1 MSRGPRS
8 AVATPTMAQAIK
20 PELFTGAQSG
30 QLAQPRRFLDTGHG
44 LGILPGPG
52 LPQDRHAR
60 IAARRIFV
68 ALKQRFMLAVN
79 TLDGLRHDWLR
90 RQVRQVQEPGDL
102 WLLRGAVFDALG
114 LDDPTSQRQRH
125 ELQALL
131 DQIFPDQ
138 GELRPLP
145 SLA

>member
-1 MSRGPRS
+1 MPRP
-8 AVATPTMAQAIK
+8 ALQALAAGAMK
-20 PELFTGAQSG
+20 PQLFTGAPAS
-30 QLAQPRRFLDTGHG
+30 QLGQPRQFIDNGEG
-44 LGILPGPG
+44 QGMLPGPG

-68 ALKQRFMLAVN
+68 ALKQRFMLAVD
-79 TLDGLRHDWLR
+79 TPDGLRHDWLR
-90 RQVRQVQEPGDL
+90 RQLRQVQEPGDL
-102 WLLRGAVFDALG
+102 WLLRGAVFNALG
-114 LDDPTSQRQRH
+114 LDDPSSQRLRK

-145 SLA
+145 RLA

>member
-1 MSRGPRS
+1 M
-8 AVATPTMAQAIK
+8 TPDLFTAAQASQR
-20 PELFTGAQSG
+20 G
-30 QLAQPRRFLDTGHG
+30 QPRQFMDNDEG
-44 LGILPGPG
+44 LGLLPGPG

-68 ALKQRFMLAVN
+68 ALKQRFMLALD
-79 TLDGLRHDWLR
+79 TLDGLSHDWLR

-102 WLLRGAVFDALG
+102 WLLRGAVFSALG
-114 LDDPTSQRQRH
+114 LDDPSSQRLRK

-145 SLA
+145 RLA

>member
-1 MSRGPRS
+1 MNP
-8 AVATPTMAQAIK
+8 ALFNKVQAC
-20 PELFTGAQSG
+20 
-30 QLAQPRRFLDTGHG
+30 QLGQPRQFMDTGEG
-44 LGILPGPG
+44 LGMLPGPG

-68 ALKQRFMLAVN
+68 ALKQRFMLAVDKP
-79 TLDGLRHDWLR
+79 DGLRHDWLR

-102 WLLRGAVFDALG
+102 WLLRGAVFTALSP
-114 LDDPTSQRQRH
+114 DDPSSQRLRN

-145 SLA
+145 RLA

>member
-1 MSRGPRS
+1 M
-8 AVATPTMAQAIK
+8 K
-20 PELFTGAQSG
+20 PELFTGA
-30 QLAQPRRFLDTGHG
+30 LASPLGKPRQFMDTGDG
-44 LGILPGPG
+44 LGMLPGPG

-60 IAARRIFV
+60 IAARRSFV
-68 ALKQRFMLAVN
+68 ALKQRFMLAAG

-102 WLLRGAVFDALG
+102 WLLRGAVFSALG
-114 LDDPTSQRQRH
+114 LDDPSSQRLRL

-145 SLA
+145 RLA

>member
-1 MSRGPRS
+1 MPR
-8 AVATPTMAQAIK
+8 PGLQALAAGAMK
-20 PELFTGAQSG
+20 PQLFTGAPASQFG
-30 QLAQPRRFLDTGHG
+30 QPRQFIDNGEG
-44 LGILPGPG
+44 LGMLPGPG

-68 ALKQRFMLAVN
+68 ALKQRFMLAVD

-102 WLLRGAVFDALG
+102 WLLRGAVFNALG
-114 LDDPTSQRQRH
+114 LDDPSSQRLRK

-145 SLA
+145 RLA

>member
-1 MSRGPRS
+1 M
-8 AVATPTMAQAIK
+8 K
-20 PELFTGAQSG
+20 PELFAGAQAS
-30 QLAQPRRFLDTGHG
+30 QLGQPRQFMDTGEG
-44 LGILPGPG
+44 LGMLPGPG

-68 ALKQRFMLAVN
+68 ALKQRFMLAVD

-90 RQVRQVQEPGDL
+90 RQLRQVQEPGDL
-102 WLLRGAVFDALG
+102 WLLRGAVFKALG
-114 LDDPTSQRQRH
+114 PDDPTSLRLRK

-145 SLA
+145 RLA

>member
-1 MSRGPRS
+1 M
-8 AVATPTMAQAIK
+8 TPA
-20 PELFTGAQSG
+20 LFTGAQAS
-30 QLAQPRRFLDTGHG
+30 QLGQPRRFMDTGEG
-44 LGILPGPG
+44 LGMLPGPG

-68 ALKQRFMLAVN
+68 ALKQRFMLEVD
-79 TLDGLRHDWLR
+79 TLDGLRHGWLR

-102 WLLRGAVFDALG
+102 WLLRGAVFSALG
-114 LDDPTSQRQRH
+114 PDDPTSLRLRN

-131 DQIFPDQ
+131 DRIFPDQ

-145 SLA
+145 RLA

>member
-1 MSRGPRS
+1 MDIQPAATRQADTALGPRHF
-8 AVATPTMAQAIK
+8 VD
-20 PELFTGAQSG
+20 TGAGAS
-30 QLAQPRRFLDTGHG
+30 T
-44 LGILPGPG
+44 LPGPG

-68 ALKQRFMLAVN
+68 ALKHQFMTAVQD
-79 TLDGLRHDWLR
+79 LDGLRHDWLR

-102 WLLRGAVFDALG
+102 WLLRGAVFAALG
-114 LDDPTSQRQRH
+114 LDNPHTARQRR

-131 DQIFPDQ
+131 DQVFPDQ

-145 SLA
+145 GLR

>member
-1 MSRGPRS
+1 MN
-8 AVATPTMAQAIK
+8 
-20 PELFTGAQSG
+20 PELFTGA
-30 QLAQPRRFLDTGHG
+30 LASQHGQPRQFMDTGEG
-44 LGILPGPG
+44 LGMLPGPG

-68 ALKQRFMLAVN
+68 ALKQRFMLAVD

-90 RQVRQVQEPGDL
+90 CQVRQVQEPGDL
-102 WLLRGAVFDALG
+102 WLLRGAVFTALG
-114 LDDPTSQRQRH
+114 LDDPTSLRLRK

-145 SLA
+145 RLA

>member
-1 MSRGPRS
+1 MS
-8 AVATPTMAQAIK
+8 T
-20 PELFTGAQSG
+20 ELFTGAQASQRG
-30 QLAQPRRFLDTGHG
+30 QPRQFLDSGEG
-44 LGILPGPG
+44 LGLLPGPG

-68 ALKQRFMLAVN
+68 ALKQRFMLAVDS
-79 TLDGLRHDWLR
+79 LDGLSHDWLR

-102 WLLRGAVFDALG
+102 WLLRGAVFSALG
-114 LDDPTSQRQRH
+114 LDDPSSQRLRK

-145 SLA
+145 RLA

>member
-1 MSRGPRS
+1 MNP
-8 AVATPTMAQAIK
+8 ALFNKVQA
-20 PELFTGAQSG
+20 G
-30 QLAQPRRFLDTGHG
+30 QLGQPRQFMDTGEG
-44 LGILPGPG
+44 LGMLPGPG

-68 ALKQRFMLAVN
+68 ALKQRFMLAVD
-79 TLDGLRHDWLR
+79 TPDGLRHDWLR

-102 WLLRGAVFDALG
+102 WLLRGAVFTALG
-114 LDDPTSQRQRH
+114 PDDPSSQRLRN

-145 SLA
+145 RLA